1 MNELDITQEAKQGSK
16 SHKKKKTVI
25 ITVISLV
32 LVGVS
37 IGVILFLNKKKN
49 SSNAN
54 GVSVC
59 SMVGELSA
67 NEISVLINAN
77 EYKKLE
83 PVVKDINNNSKAS
96 NDPDCQYILL
106 GYSIVLSN
114 PAEATK
120 HLNKINEITSDYDPT
135 ALFGSNALS
144 LSTYAENIKFFEE
157 QSKNNNGLYVG
168 NGEGLKA
175 E

>member
-1 MNELDITQEAKQGSK
+1 MRYL
-16 SHKKKKTVI
+16 
-25 ITVISLV
+25 
-32 LVGVS
+32 
-37 IGVILFLNKKKN
+37 
-49 SSNAN
+49 
-54 GVSVC
+54 C
-59 SMVGELSA
+59 
-67 NEISVLINAN
+67 LINAN

>member
-59 SMVGELSA
+59 SMVRELSA

-83 PVVKDINNNSKAS
+83 PVVRI
-96 NDPDCQYILL
+96 
-106 GYSIVLSN
+106 
-114 PAEATK
+114 
-120 HLNKINEITSDYDPT
+120 
-135 ALFGSNALS
+135 
-144 LSTYAENIKFFEE
+144 
-157 QSKNNNGLYVG
+157 
-168 NGEGLKA
+168 
-175 E
+175 